1 MLAGIFSRTYAAK
14 GEAVFA
20 AIQADG
26 FSTAQL
32 NLSSL
37 GLESLPHSLPED
49 VALQAKDDAAK
60 HGVVLAALS
69 GTYNMAH
76 PDIAYRKAQRAKFA
90 NVVQAAK
97 LMGIGVLTLCTGS
110 RDKNNMWAHHAD
122 NHSPEAWRDFRAE
135 LDVALSLAEG
145 LTLAVEPEPG
155 NVVRDAKVARALL
168 DQVRA
173 PNLKIILDAANLIGP
188 DGLSRQHEIMAE
200 TFDLLGADVVLA
212 HAKDIDASG
221 HVVPPGQGA
230 VDLKTFAALLK
241 RAKFS
246 GAFIAHGFE
255 EKDANAAGKAL
266 TTILG
271 STSS

>member
-20 AIQADG
+20 AAQADG
-26 FSTAQL
+26 FSAAQL

-37 GLESLPHSLPED
+37 GLESLPASLPED
-49 VALQAKDDAAK
+49 VMLQAKADAAK
-60 HGVVLAALS
+60 HGVALVALS
-69 GTYNMAH
+69 GTYNMVH
-76 PDIAYRKAQRAKFA
+76 PDAAYRKAQRAKFT
-90 NVVQAAK
+90 NVVRAAK
-97 LMGIGVLTLCTGS
+97 LMGIGVVTLCSGS

-122 NHSPEAWRDFRAE
+122 NHSPEAWCDFRTE
-135 LDVALSLAEG
+135 LDAALSLAEG
-145 LTLAVEPEPG
+145 LTLAIEPEPG

-173 PNLKIILDAANLIGP
+173 PYLKIILDAANLIGQ

-200 TFDLLGADVVLA
+200 AFDLLGTDVVLA

-230 VDLKTFAALLK
+230 VDLKAFAALLK
-241 RAKFS
+241 RAEFS
-246 GAFIAHGFE
+246 GAFITHGFE
-255 EKDANAAGKAL
+255 EKDAKAAGVYLKKML
-266 TTILG
+266 N
-271 STSS
+271 

>member
-26 FSTAQL
+26 FSAAQL

-37 GLESLPHSLPED
+37 GLESFPNSLPEE
-49 VALQAKDDAAK
+49 VVLQAKHDAAK
-60 HGVVLAALS
+60 HGVMLAALS

-97 LMGIGVLTLCTGS
+97 LLGIGVVTLCTGS
-110 RDKNNMWAHHAD
+110 RDENNMWAHHAD
-122 NHSPEAWRDFRAE
+122 NHSPKALRDFRVE
-135 LDVALSLAEG
+135 LDAALSLADG
-145 LTLAVEPEPG
+145 LTLAIEPEPG
-155 NVVRDAKVARALL
+155 NVVRDAKIARRLL
-168 DQVRA
+168 DEVGSRH
-173 PNLKIILDAANLIGP
+173 LKIILDAANLIGHE
-188 DGLSRQHEIMAE
+188 GLPRQREIMAE
-200 TFDLLGADVVLA
+200 ALELLGPDVVLA
-212 HAKDIDASG
+212 HAKDIDANG

-230 VDLKTFAALLK
+230 VDLKAFAALLK

-246 GAFIAHGFE
+246 GGFITHGFE
-255 EKDANAAGKAL
+255 EKDAKVVGKAL

-271 STSS
+271 LNS